1 MAIHAKANGLLISGQ
16 VVDETEKTWIF
27 QAIDNKRPTVIS
39 KADPKNSVFTGDDAV
54 NKAISWQDAVRKVPA
69 KKGA

>member
-16 VVDETEKTWIF
+16 VVDETEKNWIF

-39 KADPKNSVFTGDDAV
+39 KTDPKNNVFTGDDAV
-54 NKAISWQDAVRKVPA
+54 NKAIAWQDSVRP
-69 KKGA
+69 KK